1 MTIKFTKE
9 EINSIKTSA
18 NRFDVNIIIPNS
30 DKNFKSI
37 AYLNTEEGI
46 EDLYNISK
54 AEKAC
59 SDNSFIANK
68 KGVMTKNGELYKKNL
83 AKFDIG
89 YLALTIGKERPNRTY
104 QNAIRRLSDNPNY
117 SKDMAIQMLSSEFGL
132 KNCQKFI
139 HPNTLITKL
148 DLYLKDLNSSDNSE
162 SDNSESDNSEEDST
176 SEDVTSETS
185 TDLDNKDFSKV
196 YDAIELTLNKS
207 SVTVDDVKSIMELSL
222 TIIDKKI
229 KANKVKLQASNG

>member
-1 MTIKFTKE
+1 MTIQFTKE
-9 EINSIKTSA
+9 EITSIKTSA

-30 DKNFKSI
+30 DKNYKSI
-37 AYLNTEEGI
+37 AYLNTIDGI

-54 AEKAC
+54 AEKWC
-59 SDNSFIANK
+59 SDNSLIANK

-117 SKDMAIQMLSSEFGL
+117 SKDKAIEMLSSEFGL

-148 DLYLKDLNSSDNSE
+148 DLYLKDLNTFDKSDKSEEDNSE
-162 SDNSESDNSEEDST
+162 DAIETSEEDKKIL
-176 SEDVTSETS
+176 D
-185 TDLDNKDFSKV
+185 DLNKKITLEMF
-196 YDAIELTLNKS
+196 YDALKEFDFKDRCDLESYIIEMNNKERKEIAIK
-207 SVTVDDVKSIMELSL
+207 KS
-222 TIIDKKI
+222 
-229 KANKVKLQASNG
+229 A

>member
-1 MTIKFTKE
+1 MTNTFTKE
-9 EINSIKTSA
+9 EITSIKTSA

-30 DKNFKSI
+30 DKNYKSI

-54 AEKAC
+54 AEKYC
-59 SDNSFIANK
+59 SDNSLIANK
-68 KGVMTKNGELYKKNL
+68 KGVMTKNGEKYKKNL

-117 SKDMAIQMLSSEFGL
+117 SKDKAIEMLSSDFGL

-148 DLYLKDLNSSDNSE
+148 DLYLKDLNSADKSDKSEDDNSE
-162 SDNSESDNSEEDST
+162 DEIET
-176 SEDVTSETS
+176 SEQDKIQ
-185 TDLDNKDFSKV
+185 LD
-196 YDAIELTLNKS
+196 ILNKKITLEIFFDALS
-207 SVTVDDVKSIMELSL
+207 EFNLKDLHMIKEEVNNQISFKTEEVKLS
-222 TIIDKKI
+222 
-229 KANKVKLQASNG
+229 KAN

>member
-1 MTIKFTKE
+1 MTNTFTKE
-9 EINSIKTSA
+9 EITSIKTSA

-30 DKNFKSI
+30 DKNYKSI
-37 AYLNTEEGI
+37 AYLNTTDGI

-54 AEKAC
+54 AEKWC
-59 SDNSFIANK
+59 SDNSLVANK

-83 AKFDIG
+83 AQFDIG

-117 SKDMAIQMLSSEFGL
+117 AKDKAIEMLSSDFGL

-148 DLYLKDLNSSDNSE
+148 DLYLKDLNTSDKSDKSEDDTSEDDNSE
-162 SDNSESDNSEEDST
+162 T
-176 SEDVTSETS
+176 SED
-185 TDLDNKDFSKV
+185 
-196 YDAIELTLNKS
+196 
-207 SVTVDDVKSIMELSL
+207 
-222 TIIDKKI
+222 DKKI
-229 KANKVKLQASNG
+229 LDDLNKKITLEILFDALSEFNLKDLHMIKEEVNNQITSKTEEVKLSKSA

>member
-1 MTIKFTKE
+1 MTISKFTKE

-30 DKNFKSI
+30 DKNYKSI

-46 EDLYNISK
+46 NDLYNISK
-54 AEKAC
+54 AEKFC
-59 SDNSFIANK
+59 SDNSYVANK
-68 KGVMTKNGELYKKNL
+68 KGVMTKNGDLYKKNL

-104 QNAIRRLSDNPNY
+104 QNAIRRLSDNEDY
-117 SKDMAIQMLSSEFGL
+117 SKEMAIEMLNSEFGK

-148 DLYLKDLNSSDNSE
+148 DKYIKDIKTVKLEDDNSKDE
-162 SDNSESDNSEEDST
+162 EDGNIDLTSEEDKKI
-176 SEDVTSETS
+176 
-185 TDLDNKDFSKV
+185 LDD
-196 YDAIELTLNKS
+196 LNKK
-207 SVTVDDVKSIMELSL
+207 VTLDVLFDALPSFDLKELHL
-222 TIIDKKI
+222 LKEEIIIQIDIKTKKFQGKEQEK
-229 KANKVKLQASNG
+229 KAS

>member
-1 MTIKFTKE
+1 MTNTFTKE
-9 EINSIKTSA
+9 EITSIKTSA

-30 DKNFKSI
+30 DKNYKSI
-37 AYLNTEEGI
+37 AYLNTVDGI

-54 AEKAC
+54 AEKWC
-59 SDNSFIANK
+59 SDNSLVANK

-83 AKFDIG
+83 AQFDIG

-117 SKDMAIQMLSSEFGL
+117 AKDKAIDMLSSDFGL

-148 DLYLKDLNSSDNSE
+148 DLYLKDLNASDKSDKSEDDTSEDDNSE
-162 SDNSESDNSEEDST
+162 T
-176 SEDVTSETS
+176 SED
-185 TDLDNKDFSKV
+185 
-196 YDAIELTLNKS
+196 
-207 SVTVDDVKSIMELSL
+207 
-222 TIIDKKI
+222 DKKI
-229 KANKVKLQASNG
+229 LDDLNKKITLEILFDALSEFNLKDLHMIKEEVNNQISSKTEEVKLSKSA

>member
-1 MTIKFTKE
+1 MTNTFTKE
-9 EINSIKTSA
+9 EITSIKTSA

-30 DKNFKSI
+30 DKNYKSI
-37 AYLNTEEGI
+37 AYLNTTDGI

-54 AEKAC
+54 AEKWC
-59 SDNSFIANK
+59 SDNSLVANK

-83 AKFDIG
+83 AQFDIG

-117 SKDMAIQMLSSEFGL
+117 AKDKAIDMLSSDFGL

-148 DLYLKDLNSSDNSE
+148 DLYLKDLNASDKSDKSEDDTSEDDNSE
-162 SDNSESDNSEEDST
+162 T
-176 SEDVTSETS
+176 SED
-185 TDLDNKDFSKV
+185 
-196 YDAIELTLNKS
+196 
-207 SVTVDDVKSIMELSL
+207 
-222 TIIDKKI
+222 DKKI
-229 KANKVKLQASNG
+229 LDDLNKKITLEILFDALSEFNLKDLHMIKEEVNNQISSKTEEVKLSKSA

>member
-1 MTIKFTKE
+1 MTIQFTKE
-9 EINSIKTSA
+9 EMKTIKTSA

-30 DKNFKSI
+30 DKNYKSI
-37 AYLNTEEGI
+37 AYLNTIDGI

-54 AEKAC
+54 AEKWC
-59 SDNSFIANK
+59 SDNSLIANK

-117 SKDMAIQMLSSEFGL
+117 SKDKAIEMLSSEFGL

-148 DLYLKDLNSSDNSE
+148 DLYLKDLNTSDKSDKSEEDNSE
-162 SDNSESDNSEEDST
+162 DAIETSEEDKKIL
-176 SEDVTSETS
+176 D
-185 TDLDNKDFSKV
+185 DLNKKITLEMF
-196 YDAIELTLNKS
+196 YDALKEFDFKSRCDLESYIIEMNNKERKAIAIK
-207 SVTVDDVKSIMELSL
+207 KS
-222 TIIDKKI
+222 
-229 KANKVKLQASNG
+229 A

>member
-1 MTIKFTKE
+1 MTNTFTKE
-9 EINSIKTSA
+9 EITSIKTSA

-30 DKNFKSI
+30 DKNYKSI
-37 AYLNTEEGI
+37 AYLNTVDGI

-54 AEKAC
+54 AEKWC
-59 SDNSFIANK
+59 SDNSLVANK

-117 SKDMAIQMLSSEFGL
+117 AKDKAIDMLSSDFGL

-148 DLYLKDLNSSDNSE
+148 DLYLKDLNASDKSDKSEDDTSEDDNSE
-162 SDNSESDNSEEDST
+162 T
-176 SEDVTSETS
+176 SED
-185 TDLDNKDFSKV
+185 
-196 YDAIELTLNKS
+196 
-207 SVTVDDVKSIMELSL
+207 
-222 TIIDKKI
+222 DKKI
-229 KANKVKLQASNG
+229 LDDLNKKITLEILFDALSEFNLKDLHMIKEEVNNQITSKTEEVKLSKSA

>member
-1 MTIKFTKE
+1 MTISKFTKE
-9 EINSIKTSA
+9 EITSIKTSA

-30 DKNFKSI
+30 DKNYKSI
-37 AYLNTEEGI
+37 AYLNTVDGI

-54 AEKAC
+54 AEKWC

-104 QNAIRRLSDNPNY
+104 QNAIRRLSDNEDY
-117 SKDMAIQMLSSEFGL
+117 SKEMAIEMLNSEFGK

-148 DLYLKDLNSSDNSE
+148 DKYLKELNSSDNSDKSE
-162 SDNSESDNSEEDST
+162 SDNSESDNSET
-176 SEDVTSETS
+176 SEE
-185 TDLDNKDFSKV
+185 
-196 YDAIELTLNKS
+196 
-207 SVTVDDVKSIMELSL
+207 
-222 TIIDKKI
+222 DKKI
-229 KANKVKLQASNG
+229 LDDLNKKITLEMFYDALKEFDFKDRCDLESYIIEMNNKEREEIKLSKAS

>member
-1 MTIKFTKE
+1 MTNTFTKE
-9 EINSIKTSA
+9 EMKTIKTSA

-37 AYLNTEEGI
+37 AYLNTTDGI

-54 AEKAC
+54 AEKWC
-59 SDNSFIANK
+59 SDNSLIANK
-68 KGVMTKNGELYKKNL
+68 KGVMTKNGDLYKKNL

-117 SKDMAIQMLSSEFGL
+117 SKDMAIQMLSSDFGL

-148 DLYLKDLNSSDNSE
+148 DLYLKDLNASDKSDNSEDVNSE
-162 SDNSESDNSEEDST
+162 SDNSETSEEDKNQ
-176 SEDVTSETS
+176 
-185 TDLDNKDFSKV
+185 LD
-196 YDAIELTLNKS
+196 ALNKKITLEILFDALS
-207 SVTVDDVKSIMELSL
+207 EFNLKDLHMIKEEVNNQISFKTEEVKLS
-222 TIIDKKI
+222 
-229 KANKVKLQASNG
+229 KAN

>member
-1 MTIKFTKE
+1 MTNTFTKE
-9 EINSIKTSA
+9 EITSIKTSA

-30 DKNFKSI
+30 DKNYKSI
-37 AYLNTEEGI
+37 AYLNTVDGI

-54 AEKAC
+54 AEKWC
-59 SDNSFIANK
+59 SDNSLVANK

-117 SKDMAIQMLSSEFGL
+117 AKDKAIDMLSSDFGL

-148 DLYLKDLNSSDNSE
+148 DLYLKDLNASDKSDKSEDDTSEDDNSE
-162 SDNSESDNSEEDST
+162 T
-176 SEDVTSETS
+176 SED
-185 TDLDNKDFSKV
+185 DKKILD
-196 YDAIELTLNKS
+196 TLNKKI
-207 SVTVDDVKSIMELSL
+207 TLEILFDALSEFNL
-222 TIIDKKI
+222 KDLHMI
-229 KANKVKLQASNG
+229 KEEVNNQITSKTEEVKLSKSA

>member
-1 MTIKFTKE
+1 MTNTFTKE
-9 EINSIKTSA
+9 EITSIKTSA

-30 DKNFKSI
+30 DKNYKSI

-54 AEKAC
+54 AEKYC
-59 SDNSFIANK
+59 SDNSLIANK
-68 KGVMTKNGELYKKNL
+68 KGVMTKNGEKYKKNL

-117 SKDMAIQMLSSEFGL
+117 SKDKAIQMLSSDFGL

-148 DLYLKDLNSSDNSE
+148 DLYLKDLNTSDKSDKSEEDNSE
-162 SDNSESDNSEEDST
+162 DEIET
-176 SEDVTSETS
+176 SE
-185 TDLDNKDFSKV
+185 N
-196 YDAIELTLNKS
+196 
-207 SVTVDDVKSIMELSL
+207 
-222 TIIDKKI
+222 DKKI
-229 KANKVKLQASNG
+229 LDDLNKKITLEMFYDALKEFDFKDRCDLESYIIEMNNKERKEIAIKKSA

>member
-1 MTIKFTKE
+1 MTISNSRFTKE
-9 EINSIKTSA
+9 EMTSIKTSA

-30 DKNFKSI
+30 DKNYKSI

-54 AEKAC
+54 AEKYC
-59 SDNSFIANK
+59 SDYSLIANK

-117 SKDMAIQMLSSEFGL
+117 SKDMAIQMLSSDFGL

-148 DLYLKDLNSSDNSE
+148 DLYLKDLNASDKSDKSEEDNSE
-162 SDNSESDNSEEDST
+162 DAIETSEEDKKIL
-176 SEDVTSETS
+176 D
-185 TDLDNKDFSKV
+185 DLNKKITLEMF
-196 YDAIELTLNKS
+196 YDALKEFDFKDRCDLESYIIEMNNKEREEIKLS
-207 SVTVDDVKSIMELSL
+207 KS
-222 TIIDKKI
+222 
-229 KANKVKLQASNG
+229 A

>member
-1 MTIKFTKE
+1 MTISKFTKE

-18 NRFDVNIIIPNS
+18 NRFDVNIITPNS

-54 AEKAC
+54 AEKFC
-59 SDNSFIANK
+59 SDNSLIANK
-68 KGVMTKNGELYKKNL
+68 KGVMTKNGEKYKKNL

-117 SKDMAIQMLSSEFGL
+117 SKDKAIEMLSSEFGL
-132 KNCQKFI
+132 NNCQKFI

-148 DLYLKDLNSSDNSE
+148 DLYLKSLSECIVVEDNT
-162 SDNSESDNSEEDST
+162 SEEDST

-185 TDLDNKDFSKV
+185 NDLDNKDFSKV

-207 SVTVDDVKSIMELSL
+207 NVTVDDVKSIMELSL

>member
-1 MTIKFTKE
+1 MTIQFTKE
-9 EINSIKTSA
+9 EITSIKTSA

-30 DKNFKSI
+30 DKNYKSI
-37 AYLNTEEGI
+37 AYLNTIDGI

-54 AEKAC
+54 AEKWC
-59 SDNSFIANK
+59 SDNSLIANK

-104 QNAIRRLSDNPNY
+104 QNAIRRLSDNEDY
-117 SKDMAIQMLSSEFGL
+117 SKDKAIEMLSSEFGL

-148 DLYLKDLNSSDNSE
+148 DLYLKDLNTSDKSDKSEEDNSE
-162 SDNSESDNSEEDST
+162 DAIETSEEDKKIL
-176 SEDVTSETS
+176 D
-185 TDLDNKDFSKV
+185 DLNKKITLEMF
-196 YDAIELTLNKS
+196 YDALNEFDFKDRCDLESYIIEMNNKEREEIKLS
-207 SVTVDDVKSIMELSL
+207 KS
-222 TIIDKKI
+222 
-229 KANKVKLQASNG
+229 A

>member
-1 MTIKFTKE
+1 MTIQFTKE
-9 EINSIKTSA
+9 EITSIKTSA

-30 DKNFKSI
+30 DKNYKSI
-37 AYLNTEEGI
+37 AYLNTIDGI

-54 AEKAC
+54 AEKWC
-59 SDNSFIANK
+59 SDNSLIANK

-104 QNAIRRLSDNPNY
+104 QNAIRRLSDNEDY
-117 SKDMAIQMLSSEFGL
+117 SKDKAIEMLSSEFGL

-148 DLYLKDLNSSDNSE
+148 DLYLKDLNTSDKSDKSEEDNSE
-162 SDNSESDNSEEDST
+162 DAIETSEEDKKIL
-176 SEDVTSETS
+176 D
-185 TDLDNKDFSKV
+185 DLNKKITLEMF
-196 YDAIELTLNKS
+196 YDALNEFDFKDRCDLESYIIEMNNKERKEIAIK
-207 SVTVDDVKSIMELSL
+207 KS
-222 TIIDKKI
+222 
-229 KANKVKLQASNG
+229 A

>member
-1 MTIKFTKE
+1 MTNTFTKE
-9 EINSIKTSA
+9 EITSIKTSA

-30 DKNFKSI
+30 DKNYKSI

-54 AEKAC
+54 AEKYC
-59 SDNSFIANK
+59 SDNSLIANK
-68 KGVMTKNGELYKKNL
+68 KGVMTKNGEKYKKNL

-117 SKDMAIQMLSSEFGL
+117 SKDKAIEMLSSDFGL

-148 DLYLKDLNSSDNSE
+148 DLYLKSLADCIVVEDNT
-162 SDNSESDNSEEDST
+162 SEEDAIET
-176 SEDVTSETS
+176 SEQDKIQ
-185 TDLDNKDFSKV
+185 LD
-196 YDAIELTLNKS
+196 ALNKKITLEILFDALS
-207 SVTVDDVKSIMELSL
+207 EFNLKDLHMIKEEVNNQITSKTEEVRLSKS
-222 TIIDKKI
+222 
-229 KANKVKLQASNG
+229 A

>member
-1 MTIKFTKE
+1 MTISKFTKE

-18 NRFDVNIIIPNS
+18 NRFDVNIITPNS

-54 AEKAC
+54 AEKFC
-59 SDNSFIANK
+59 SDNSLIANK
-68 KGVMTKNGELYKKNL
+68 KGVMTKNGDLYKKNL

-104 QNAIRRLSDNPNY
+104 QNAIRRLSDNEDY
-117 SKDMAIQMLSSEFGL
+117 SKEMAIEMLNSEFGK

-148 DLYLKDLNSSDNSE
+148 DKYLKELNSSDNSDKSE
-162 SDNSESDNSEEDST
+162 SDNSESDNSET
-176 SEDVTSETS
+176 SEE
-185 TDLDNKDFSKV
+185 
-196 YDAIELTLNKS
+196 
-207 SVTVDDVKSIMELSL
+207 
-222 TIIDKKI
+222 DKKI
-229 KANKVKLQASNG
+229 LDDLNKKITLEMFYDALNQFDFKDRCDLESYIIEMNNKEREEIKLSKSA

>member
-1 MTIKFTKE
+1 MTISKFTKE

-18 NRFDVNIIIPNS
+18 NRFDVNIITPNS

-54 AEKAC
+54 AEKFC
-59 SDNSFIANK
+59 SDNSLIANK
-68 KGVMTKNGELYKKNL
+68 KGVMTKNGDLYKKNL

-104 QNAIRRLSDNPNY
+104 QNAIRRLSDNEDY
-117 SKDMAIQMLSSEFGL
+117 SKEMAIEMLNSEFGK

-148 DLYLKDLNSSDNSE
+148 DKYLKELNSSDNSDKSE
-162 SDNSESDNSEEDST
+162 SDNSESDNSET
-176 SEDVTSETS
+176 SEE
-185 TDLDNKDFSKV
+185 
-196 YDAIELTLNKS
+196 
-207 SVTVDDVKSIMELSL
+207 
-222 TIIDKKI
+222 DKKI
-229 KANKVKLQASNG
+229 LDDLNKKITLEMFYDALKEFDFKDRCDLESYIIEMNNKEREEIKLSKSA

>member
-1 MTIKFTKE
+1 MTISKFTKE

-18 NRFDVNIIIPNS
+18 NRFDVNIITPNS

-37 AYLNTEEGI
+37 AYLNTVDGI

-54 AEKAC
+54 AEKWC
-59 SDNSFIANK
+59 SDNSLIANK
-68 KGVMTKNGELYKKNL
+68 KGVMTKNGDLYKKNL

-104 QNAIRRLSDNPNY
+104 QNAIRRLSDNEDY
-117 SKDMAIQMLSSEFGL
+117 SKEMAIEMLNSEFGK

-148 DLYLKDLNSSDNSE
+148 DKYLKELNSSDNSDKSE
-162 SDNSESDNSEEDST
+162 SDNSESDNSET
-176 SEDVTSETS
+176 SEE
-185 TDLDNKDFSKV
+185 
-196 YDAIELTLNKS
+196 
-207 SVTVDDVKSIMELSL
+207 
-222 TIIDKKI
+222 DKKI
-229 KANKVKLQASNG
+229 LDDLNKKITLEMFYDALKEFDFKDRCDLESYIIEMNNKEREEIKLSKSA

>member
-1 MTIKFTKE
+1 MTISKFTKE

-46 EDLYNISK
+46 DDLYNISK
-54 AEKAC
+54 AEKFC
-59 SDNSFIANK
+59 SDNSFISNK
-68 KGVMTKNGELYKKNL
+68 KGVMTKNGDLYKKNL

-104 QNAIRRLSDNPNY
+104 QNAIRRLSDNEDY
-117 SKDMAIQMLSSEFGL
+117 SKEMAIEMLNSEFGK

-148 DLYLKDLNSSDNSE
+148 DKYIQESKCSIPSNASE
-162 SDNSESDNSEEDST
+162 DDNSEE
-176 SEDVTSETS
+176 VNSETS
-185 TDLDNKDFSKV
+185 
-196 YDAIELTLNKS
+196 E
-207 SVTVDDVKSIMELSL
+207 E
-222 TIIDKKI
+222 DKKI
-229 KANKVKLQASNG
+229 LDDLNKKITLDVLFDSLPSFDLKDLHMIKEEIVKQIDIKTRRIQGKEEIKKVS

>member
-1 MTIKFTKE
+1 MTNTFTKE
-9 EINSIKTSA
+9 EITSIKTSA

-30 DKNFKSI
+30 DKNYKSI

-54 AEKAC
+54 AEKYC
-59 SDNSFIANK
+59 SDNSLIANK
-68 KGVMTKNGELYKKNL
+68 KGVMTKNGEKYKKNL

-117 SKDMAIQMLSSEFGL
+117 SKDMAIQMLSSDFGL

-148 DLYLKDLNSSDNSE
+148 DLYLKDLNSADKSDKSEDDNSE
-162 SDNSESDNSEEDST
+162 DEIET
-176 SEDVTSETS
+176 SEQDKIQ
-185 TDLDNKDFSKV
+185 LD
-196 YDAIELTLNKS
+196 ILNKKI
-207 SVTVDDVKSIMELSL
+207 TLEIFFDALSEFNL
-222 TIIDKKI
+222 KDLHMI
-229 KANKVKLQASNG
+229 KEEVNNQISFKTEEVKLSKSA

>member
-1 MTIKFTKE
+1 MTNTFTKE
-9 EINSIKTSA
+9 EITSIKTSA

-30 DKNFKSI
+30 DKNYKSI

-54 AEKAC
+54 AEKYC
-59 SDNSFIANK
+59 SDNSLIANK
-68 KGVMTKNGELYKKNL
+68 KGVMTKNGEKYKKNL

-117 SKDMAIQMLSSEFGL
+117 SKDKAIEMLSSDFGL

-148 DLYLKDLNSSDNSE
+148 DLYLKDLNASDKSDKSEEDNSE
-162 SDNSESDNSEEDST
+162 DEIET
-176 SEDVTSETS
+176 SE
-185 TDLDNKDFSKV
+185 N
-196 YDAIELTLNKS
+196 
-207 SVTVDDVKSIMELSL
+207 
-222 TIIDKKI
+222 DKKI
-229 KANKVKLQASNG
+229 LDDLNKKITLEMFYDALKEFDFKDRCDLESYIIEMNNKERKEIAIKKSA

>member
-1 MTIKFTKE
+1 MTNTFTKE
-9 EINSIKTSA
+9 EITSIKTSA

-30 DKNFKSI
+30 DKNYKSI

-54 AEKAC
+54 AEKYC
-59 SDNSFIANK
+59 SDNSLIANK
-68 KGVMTKNGELYKKNL
+68 KGVMTKNGEKYKKNL

-117 SKDMAIQMLSSEFGL
+117 SKDKAIEMLSSDFGL

-148 DLYLKDLNSSDNSE
+148 DLYLKDLNSADKSDKSEEDNSE
-162 SDNSESDNSEEDST
+162 DEIET
-176 SEDVTSETS
+176 SE
-185 TDLDNKDFSKV
+185 N
-196 YDAIELTLNKS
+196 
-207 SVTVDDVKSIMELSL
+207 
-222 TIIDKKI
+222 DKKI
-229 KANKVKLQASNG
+229 LDDLNKRITLEMFYDALKEFDFKDRCDLESYIIEMNNKERKEIAIKKSA

>member
-1 MTIKFTKE
+1 MTNTFTKE
-9 EINSIKTSA
+9 EITSIKTSA

-30 DKNFKSI
+30 DKNYKSI
-37 AYLNTEEGI
+37 AYLNTTDGI

-54 AEKAC
+54 AEKWC
-59 SDNSFIANK
+59 SDNSLVANK

-83 AKFDIG
+83 AQFDIG

-117 SKDMAIQMLSSEFGL
+117 AKDKAIDMLSSDFGL

-148 DLYLKDLNSSDNSE
+148 DLYLKDLNASDK
-162 SDNSESDNSEEDST
+162 SDKSEEDNVEDDNSDT
-176 SEDVTSETS
+176 SED
-185 TDLDNKDFSKV
+185 
-196 YDAIELTLNKS
+196 
-207 SVTVDDVKSIMELSL
+207 
-222 TIIDKKI
+222 DKKI
-229 KANKVKLQASNG
+229 LDDLNKKITLEAFYDALNEFDFKDRCDLESYIIEMNNEERKEIAIKKAS

>member
-1 MTIKFTKE
+1 MTNTFTKE

-18 NRFDVNIIIPNS
+18 NRFDVNIITPNS

-37 AYLNTEEGI
+37 AYLNTVDGI

-54 AEKAC
+54 AEKWC
-59 SDNSFIANK
+59 SDNSLIANK
-68 KGVMTKNGELYKKNL
+68 KGVMTKNGDLYKKNL

-104 QNAIRRLSDNPNY
+104 QNAIRRLSDNEDY
-117 SKDMAIQMLSSEFGL
+117 SKEMAIEMLNSEFGK

-148 DLYLKDLNSSDNSE
+148 DKYLKELNSSDNSDKSE
-162 SDNSESDNSEEDST
+162 SDNSESDNSET
-176 SEDVTSETS
+176 SEE
-185 TDLDNKDFSKV
+185 
-196 YDAIELTLNKS
+196 
-207 SVTVDDVKSIMELSL
+207 
-222 TIIDKKI
+222 DKKI
-229 KANKVKLQASNG
+229 LDDLNKKITLEMFYDALNQFDFKDRCDLESYIIEMNNKEREEIKLSKSA

>member
-1 MTIKFTKE
+1 MTISKFTKE

-30 DKNFKSI
+30 DKNYKSI

-46 EDLYNISK
+46 NDLYNISK
-54 AEKAC
+54 AEKFC
-59 SDNSFIANK
+59 SDNSYVANK
-68 KGVMTKNGELYKKNL
+68 KGVMTKNGDLYKKNL

-104 QNAIRRLSDNPNY
+104 QNAIRRLSDNEDY
-117 SKDMAIQMLSSEFGL
+117 SKEMAIEMLNSEFGK

-148 DLYLKDLNSSDNSE
+148 DKYIKDIKTVKLEDDNSKDE
-162 SDNSESDNSEEDST
+162 EDGNIDLTSEEDKKI
-176 SEDVTSETS
+176 
-185 TDLDNKDFSKV
+185 LDD
-196 YDAIELTLNKS
+196 LNKK
-207 SVTVDDVKSIMELSL
+207 VTLDVLFDALPSFDLKELHL
-222 TIIDKKI
+222 LKEEIIIQIDIKTKKI
-229 KANKVKLQASNG
+229 QGKEQEKKAS

>member
-1 MTIKFTKE
+1 MTNTFTKE
-9 EINSIKTSA
+9 EITSIKTSA

-30 DKNFKSI
+30 DKNYKSI

-54 AEKAC
+54 AEKYC
-59 SDNSFIANK
+59 SDNSLIANK
-68 KGVMTKNGELYKKNL
+68 KGVMTKNGEKYKKNL

-117 SKDMAIQMLSSEFGL
+117 AKDKAIDMLSSDFGL

-148 DLYLKDLNSSDNSE
+148 DLYLKSLADCIVVEDNT
-162 SDNSESDNSEEDST
+162 SEEDAIET
-176 SEDVTSETS
+176 SEQDKIQ
-185 TDLDNKDFSKV
+185 LD
-196 YDAIELTLNKS
+196 ALNKKI
-207 SVTVDDVKSIMELSL
+207 TLEILFDALSEFNL
-222 TIIDKKI
+222 KDLHMI
-229 KANKVKLQASNG
+229 KEEVNNQITSKTQEVKLSKSA

>member
-1 MTIKFTKE
+1 MTNTFTKE
-9 EINSIKTSA
+9 EITSIKTSA

-30 DKNFKSI
+30 DKNYKSI

-54 AEKAC
+54 AEKYC
-59 SDNSFIANK
+59 SDYSLIANK
-68 KGVMTKNGELYKKNL
+68 KGVMTKNGEKYKKNL

-117 SKDMAIQMLSSEFGL
+117 SKDKAIEMLSSDFGL

-148 DLYLKDLNSSDNSE
+148 DLYLKDLNASDKSDKSEEDNSE
-162 SDNSESDNSEEDST
+162 DVNSETSEEDKKIL
-176 SEDVTSETS
+176 D
-185 TDLDNKDFSKV
+185 DLNKKITLEMF
-196 YDAIELTLNKS
+196 YDALKEFDFKDRCDLESYIIEMNNEERKEIAIKKS
-207 SVTVDDVKSIMELSL
+207 
-222 TIIDKKI
+222 
-229 KANKVKLQASNG
+229 A

>member
-1 MTIKFTKE
+1 MTNTFTKE

-37 AYLNTEEGI
+37 AYLNTTDGI

-54 AEKAC
+54 AEKWC
-59 SDNSFIANK
+59 SDNSLIANK
-68 KGVMTKNGELYKKNL
+68 KGVMTKNGDLYKKNL
-83 AKFDIG
+83 ALFNIG

-104 QNAIRRLSDNPNY
+104 QNAIRRLSDNEDY
-117 SKDMAIQMLSSEFGL
+117 SKEMAIEMLNSEFGK

-148 DLYLKDLNSSDNSE
+148 DKYIQELNSSDKSDKSE
-162 SDNSESDNSEEDST
+162 EDNSEDAIETSEEDKKIL
-176 SEDVTSETS
+176 DDLNKKVTLEM
-185 TDLDNKDFSKV
+185 FF
-196 YDAIELTLNKS
+196 DAIPTFDLKDLH
-207 SVTVDDVKSIMELSL
+207 M
-222 TIIDKKI
+222 I
-229 KANKVKLQASNG
+229 KEEVNNQITSKTQEVKLSKSA

>member
-1 MTIKFTKE
+1 MTNTFTKE
-9 EINSIKTSA
+9 EITSIKTSA

-54 AEKAC
+54 AEKYC
-59 SDNSFIANK
+59 SDNSLIANK
-68 KGVMTKNGELYKKNL
+68 KGVMTKNGEKYKKNL

-104 QNAIRRLSDNPNY
+104 QNAIRRLSDNEDY
-117 SKDMAIQMLSSEFGL
+117 SKEMAIEMLNSEFGK

-148 DLYLKDLNSSDNSE
+148 DLYLKDLNTSDKSDKSEEDNSE
-162 SDNSESDNSEEDST
+162 DEIETSEEDKKI
-176 SEDVTSETS
+176 
-185 TDLDNKDFSKV
+185 LDALNKKITLEMF
-196 YDAIELTLNKS
+196 YDALKEFDFKDRCDLESYIIEMNNEERKEIAIKKS
-207 SVTVDDVKSIMELSL
+207 
-222 TIIDKKI
+222 
-229 KANKVKLQASNG
+229 A